1 MRIFFINICFL
12 ILLSTNAGAEILKK
26 VEINGNE
33 RISNETIKVYGEIEI
48 NKNYSDTDL
57 NEVIKKLYNTKFF
70 SKISVNLVNGV
81 LKIDVIENPI
91 INTIT
96 IEGEEAKKFKKEL
109 VKFLTLKEKSSY
121 IEADIRND
129 IEIIKSFYKSLGF
142 YSVKVEARKQ
152 NVGNDSKRVNLIF
165 SVDKGKRNKIAKIYF
180 LGDKK
185 IKDKRLRD
193 VVASE
198 ESRFWK
204 FLSQNIYLNSHRI
217 ELDKRLLKNYY
228 LSQGYYDVQ
237 VLSSS
242 VEMQN
247 TDFIELKFSINA
259 GKKYRIKKLSTDID
273 PVFDKSIFKGLNK
286 EYKKYAGDYYS
297 PFKIKKVLSKIDQI
311 IDDNELQFIQHS
323 VSETVDE
330 DGIDVVFK
338 IFEGRKVQI
347 ERVNIKGNSV
357 TNDSVIRSEL
367 LLDEGDP
374 YSEVKLQKSIA
385 NLKSRDIFKNVNY
398 KILEGSAKDL
408 KVMEIKVEEKPTG
421 EVSAGAGVGT
431 EGTSFTFTLKEN
443 NYFGKGI
450 SLDTSLRLSEHAIR
464 GGVTI
469 SDPNYNFSGN
479 EVYGGFTSTKTDNAD
494 SGYENTVTNFNIG
507 TKFEQYD
514 DIYLTPSLSL
524 SYDDLRVDDTASS
537 SLKKQAGDFSDVTI
551 GYGIER
557 DKRDR
562 SFMPTDG
569 DVISFYQS
577 VPIYADQ
584 GSLYNAFYYSGYH
597 TFSDDVIGALKFYG
611 AGVVGIDDDVRL
623 SKRIHIPSNRLR
635 GFERNRVGPK
645 DGEDYVGGN
654 YATAL
659 NFEASLP
666 NLLPEGTQTDVA
678 LFLDMGNLWHAD
690 YDGSVGQSSKLRS
703 AIGFTTNMYTVV
715 GPLSFVFAQDLSKAS
730 SDKTE
735 TFRFNLGTSF

>member
-1 MRIFFINICFL
+1 MRIFIINLIIL
-12 ILLSTNAGAEILKK
+12 ILATISANAEVLKK

-70 SKISVNLVNGV
+70 SKISVNLDNGI
-81 LKIDVIENPI
+81 LKIDVVENPI

-96 IEGEEAKKFKKEL
+96 IEGEKAKKFKKEI
-109 VKFLTLKEKSSY
+109 VKFLSLKEKSSY

-129 IEIIKSFYKSLGF
+129 IETIKTFYKSLGF
-142 YSVKVEARKQ
+142 YSVKVDAKKQ

-165 SVDKGKRNKIAKIYF
+165 SVDKGKRNKISKIYF

-193 VVASE
+193 VIASE
-198 ESRFWK
+198 ESKFWK
-204 FLSQNIYLNSHRI
+204 VLSRNIYLNSNRI

-228 LSQGYYDVQ
+228 LSQGYYDVEI
-237 VLSSS
+237 LSSS

-259 GKKYRIKKLSTDID
+259 GKKYRIKKFSTNID
-273 PVFDKSIFKGLNK
+273 PVFDKSIFKDLSN

-311 IDDNELQFIQHS
+311 IDNNELQFVQHS
-323 VSETVDE
+323 VSETVSE
-330 DGIDVVFK
+330 DGIDIVFK

-374 YSEVKLQKSIA
+374 FSEIRLQKSIA
-385 NLKSRDIFKNVNY
+385 NLKSRNIFKDVNY
-398 KILEGSAKDL
+398 KILEGSSKDL
-408 KVMEIKVEEKPTG
+408 KIMEIAVEEKPTG

-431 EGTSFTFTLKEN
+431 DGTSFTFTLKEN

-450 SLDTSLRLSEHAIR
+450 MVDTSLSLSEHAVR
-464 GGVTI
+464 GGITL
-469 SDPNYNFSGN
+469 SDPNYKFSGN
-479 EVYGGFTSTKTDNAD
+479 EVYGGFTSTKTDKAD

-514 DIYLTPSLSL
+514 DIFLRPSISL

-537 SLKKQAGDFSDVTI
+537 ALKKQAGDFTDFTI

-562 SFMPTDG
+562 SFMPTEG
-569 DVISFYQS
+569 NLMSFYQS
-577 VPIYADQ
+577 VPLYADQ
-584 GSLYNAFYYSGYH
+584 GSFYNALYYSGYH
-597 TFSDDVIGALKFYG
+597 TFNEDLIGALKFYG

-623 SKRIHIPSNRLR
+623 SKRLHIPSNRLR
-635 GFERNRVGPK
+635 GFERAKIGPK

-654 YATAL
+654 YASAL

-666 NLLPEGTQTDVA
+666 NLLPESTQTDVA
-678 LFLDMGNLWHAD
+678 LFFDMGNLWHAD
-690 YDGSVGQSSKLRS
+690 YDGSIGQSSKIRS
-703 AIGFTTNMYTVV
+703 SIGFTTNMYTVV
-715 GPLSFVFAQDLSKAS
+715 GPLSFVFAQNLSKSS
-730 SDKTE
+730 SDVTE